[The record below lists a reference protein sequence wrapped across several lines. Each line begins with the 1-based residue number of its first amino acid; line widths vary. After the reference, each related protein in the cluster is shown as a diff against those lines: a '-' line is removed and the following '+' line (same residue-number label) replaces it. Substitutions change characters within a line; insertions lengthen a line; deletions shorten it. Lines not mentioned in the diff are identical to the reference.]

1 MCAAAT
7 VLQPI
12 ARFCSQLFSILQY
25 MPTLAVYGRRDSSI
39 DANRLFREIEARF
52 PERWRKDGWYL
63 STTAALIASG
73 QPGLIGPLY
82 NYIISKP
89 SYQTSAERQRLV
101 RRMREAMIKC
111 IILNGIPVVMEAFV
125 SLAKQEQPEDQD
137 HSFTRKDWKADEAN
151 HKRGLEVLETLYGDE
166 NERIWASFGSHK
178 DIPWLSTDISYGLFL
193 ADHNT
198 LDIIESELV
207 ILPAIMCQGLVPS
220 TKWHLRGCLRV
231 GCTREEVECIQQVI
245 EHVAE
250 TCGKE
255 LKGLPRVSDIP
266 TDEM

>member
-1 MCAAAT
+1 
-7 VLQPI
+7 
-12 ARFCSQLFSILQY
+12 
-25 MPTLAVYGRRDSSI
+25 
-39 DANRLFREIEARF
+39 
-52 PERWRKDGWYL
+52 
-63 STTAALIASG
+63 
-73 QPGLIGPLY
+73 
-82 NYIISKP
+82 
-89 SYQTSAERQRLV
+89 
-101 RRMREAMIKC
+101 MRHVA
-111 IILNGIPVVMEAFV
+111 
-125 SLAKQEQPEDQD
+125 
-137 HSFTRKDWKADEAN
+137 
-151 HKRGLEVLETLYGDE
+151 
-166 NERIWASFGSHK
+166 
-178 DIPWLSTDISYGLFL
+178 WLSTDISYGLFL

-231 GCTREEVECIQQVI
+231 GCTCEEVECIQQVI